1 MKAYTYLL
9 EELKAEIETIP
20 MVTTVTQGGLDDI
33 DNYKQTLFPL
43 VHIIVNSVIA
53 SSNTF
58 TFNVSIISM
67 DVVDIAKDE
76 TTNIFYGNDNEID
89 VLNTTMVILTRI
101 IEVLIRGELSRKMEI
116 VGTPNM
122 QPFTERFENYLAG
135 WTATMDIIVPNDMSI
150 C

>member
-43 VHIIVNSVIA
+43 VHIIVNSVTA

-58 TFNVSIISM
+58 VFNVSIISM

-116 VGTPNM
+116 VGTPSM

>member
-20 MVTTVTQGGLDDI
+20 MVTTITQGGLDDI

-43 VHIIVNSVIA
+43 VHIIVNSVTA

>member
-43 VHIIVNSVIA
+43 VHIIVNSVTA

-116 VGTPNM
+116 VGTPSM

>member
-1 MKAYTYLL
+1 MKAYTYLF

-43 VHIIVNSVIA
+43 VHIIVNSVTA

>member
-43 VHIIVNSVIA
+43 VHIIVNSVTA

-58 TFNVSIISM
+58 VFNVSIISM

>member
-43 VHIIVNSVIA
+43 VHIIVNSVTA

-58 TFNVSIISM
+58 VFNVSSISM

>member
-43 VHIIVNSVIA
+43 VHIIVNSVTA

-116 VGTPNM
+116 VGTPSM
-122 QPFTERFENYLAG
+122 QPFTERFERL
-135 WTATMDIIVPNDMSI
+135 

>member
-1 MKAYTYLL
+1 
-9 EELKAEIETIP
+9 
-20 MVTTVTQGGLDDI
+20 
-33 DNYKQTLFPL
+33 
-43 VHIIVNSVIA
+43 
-53 SSNTF
+53 
-58 TFNVSIISM
+58 M

-135 WTATMDIIVPNDMSI
+135 WTATMDIILPNDMSI

>member
-43 VHIIVNSVIA
+43 VHIIVNSVTA

-101 IEVLIRGELSRKMEI
+101 IEVLIRGEISRKMEI

>member
-9 EELKAEIETIP
+9 EELKAEIGTIP

-43 VHIIVNSVIA
+43 VHIIVNSVTA

>member
-9 EELKAEIETIP
+9 EKLKAEIETIP

-43 VHIIVNSVIA
+43 VHIIVNSVTA

>member
-43 VHIIVNSVIA
+43 VHIIVNSVTA

-101 IEVLIRGELSRKMEI
+101 IEVLIRGELSRKMEM

>member
-43 VHIIVNSVIA
+43 VHIIVNSVTA

-76 TTNIFYGNDNEID
+76 TINIFYGNDNEID

>member
-43 VHIIVNSVIA
+43 VHIIVNSVTA

-58 TFNVSIISM
+58 MFNVSIISM

>member
-43 VHIIVNSVIA
+43 VHIIVNSVTA

>member
-43 VHIIVNSVIA
+43 VHIIVNSVTA

-67 DVVDIAKDE
+67 DVVDIAKDK

-135 WTATMDIIVPNDMSI
+135 WTATIDIIVPNDMSI

>member
-43 VHIIVNSVIA
+43 VHIIVNSVTA

-58 TFNVSIISM
+58 VFNVSIISM

-135 WTATMDIIVPNDMSI
+135 WTATMDIIVPNDMSV

>member
-43 VHIIVNSVIA
+43 VHVIVNSVTA

-116 VGTPNM
+116 VGTPSM

>member
-43 VHIIVNSVIA
+43 VHVIVNSVTA